1 MIVLGLSAMLIA
13 TSTLAAFS
21 LLINLDSE
29 RKAPVSPV
37 F

>member
-1 MIVLGLSAMLIA
+1 MIVLGLSATLIA
-13 TSTLAAFS
+13 TSTLAAIS
-21 LLINLDSE
+21 LLINIDAE